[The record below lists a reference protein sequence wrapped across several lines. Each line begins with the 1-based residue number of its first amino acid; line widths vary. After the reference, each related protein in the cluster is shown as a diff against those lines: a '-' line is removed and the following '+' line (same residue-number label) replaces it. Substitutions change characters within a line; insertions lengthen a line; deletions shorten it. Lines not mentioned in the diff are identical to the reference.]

1 MRPALPLRKLLLCI
15 AALLIGGII
24 GLLCIARLFGA
35 LLPFFLLLG
44 TPSPYIHPIEH
55 GQDKISQTKFQF
67 HKQSQQDQPE
77 ENLQEGDVSQERLA
91 AGGRQ
96 RDCCALREL
105 LACFLKH
112 RNKQK

>member
-1 MRPALPLRKLLLCI
+1 LLQLLSSQRALD
-15 AALLIGGII
+15 GFT
-24 GLLCIARLFGA
+24 ARVEHRVGA